1 MLGLGDFMKLLFEK
15 QRIRLYVIACAIAL
29 VFFSDGEG
37 RCAAPEALAADGAG
51 YRMVNGVAVM
61 PILPGN
67 ETVVQ
72 GLLTSLAQDGD
83 FQG

>member
-1 MLGLGDFMKLLFEK
+1 MKLPFAKKIVQIYMAASVLFF
-15 QRIRLYVIACAIAL
+15 LSTGAAAPAAP
-29 VFFSDGEG
+29 SP
-37 RCAAPEALAADGAG
+37 APEALAADGAG